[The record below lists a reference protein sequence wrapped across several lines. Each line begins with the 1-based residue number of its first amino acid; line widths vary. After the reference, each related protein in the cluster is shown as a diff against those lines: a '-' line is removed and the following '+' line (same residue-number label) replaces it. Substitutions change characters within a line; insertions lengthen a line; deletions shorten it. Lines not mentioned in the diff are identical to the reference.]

1 MNKLQK
7 LLRDIAALMSVAL
20 FFSCNDEIRT
30 IKQIETH
37 KFPTGEAQ
45 DFQLIYTDSTKIKAI
60 LESPLNLDFTNQ
72 KFAYMEFPKGLEITF
87 FDNQKN
93 KNIIKSNYA
102 IYYLPTQIVE
112 LRDSVQ
118 LITYNGKLLK
128 TNQLFWQESS
138 DWAFTEEPFS
148 YIDTLQG
155 SITKGIGMDFDKNFS
170 QLKAH
175 KITGI
180 LPIKD

>member
-1 MNKLQK
+1 MNRFKK
-7 LLRDIAALMSVAL
+7 LLINIAALMSVAL

-37 KFPTGEAQ
+37 KFPTGEAR

-72 KFAYMEFPKGLEITF
+72 QFAYMEFPEGLKITF

-93 KNIIKSNYA
+93 KNIIQSNYA
-102 IYYLPTQIVE
+102 VYYLPTQIVE
-112 LRDSVQ
+112 LRDSVR
-118 LITYNGKLLK
+118 LTTYDGKLLK
-128 TNQLFWQESS
+128 TSQLFWQESS
-138 DWAFTEEPFS
+138 DWAFTEKPFT

-155 SITKGIGMDFDKNFS
+155 SITKGIGMDFDKSFS
-170 QLKAH
+170 KLKAH

-180 LPIKD
+180 LPLKE

>member
-7 LLRDIAALMSVAL
+7 LLRNIAALMSVAL

-72 KFAYMEFPKGLEITF
+72 KFEYMEFPKGLEITF
-87 FDNQKN
+87 FDN
-93 KNIIKSNYA
+93 
-102 IYYLPTQIVE
+102 
-112 LRDSVQ
+112 
-118 LITYNGKLLK
+118 
-128 TNQLFWQESS
+128 
-138 DWAFTEEPFS
+138 
-148 YIDTLQG
+148 
-155 SITKGIGMDFDKNFS
+155 
-170 QLKAH
+170 
-175 KITGI
+175 
-180 LPIKD
+180 

>member
-7 LLRDIAALMSVAL
+7 LLRNIAALMSVAL

-128 TNQLFWQESS
+128 TNQLFWQESL
-138 DWAFTEEPFS
+138 DWAFTEESFS